1 MTDPCQITAR
11 RTTVQ
16 LAHGRISLL
25 EWPGTGRT
33 VVLCHGITSSAATM
47 WRLGRDLAAEGWR
60 VIALDMPGHGQSDLS
75 PAYDID
81 TVANIVGD
89 VIQSLGLAEIAL
101 IGHSWGGAT
110 TLALLSG
117 THPARTAIQQAV
129 LVDPLVRQE
138 AAVAPSW
145 LPQFSRGIGQPPS
158 ETLPML
164 REVNP
169 DWHPCDYH
177 WKAQALVECRYE
189 QVAGLFLI
197 PEDWTLVPRIARVQV
212 PVLIL
217 LAEPEYT
224 IVPPDVQQAL
234 RAAAP
239 PTLVQMQL
247 IPGTNHN
254 MLRGPGYE
262 PTYRALRA
270 FLDASA
276 G

>member
-11 RTTVQ
+11 RTMVQ

-89 VIQSLGLAEIAL
+89 VIQTLGLAEIAL

-145 LPQFSRGIGQPPS
+145 LPQFSRGVGQPPS

-212 PVLIL
+212 PLLIL

-276 G
+276 R